1 MDFQKAFD
9 TVPHKRLLLKLKSCC
24 IDDRVTDWLK
34 EFLHNRK
41 QQVVV
46 NGVTS
51 DWKTVTYGVLQGSV
65 LGPVLFVVHINN

>member
-9 TVPHKRLLLKLKSCC
+9 TVPHKRLLL
-24 IDDRVTDWLK
+24 DDRVTNWIK
-34 EFLHNRK
+34 GFLHNRK

-46 NGVTS
+46 NGATS